1 MAATLILYVGALE
14 CPTPTLLVMAYLR
27 VEAGRYAGEMKV
39 PSSFDGLDIAL
50 QPQTAAPFF
59 SFLSVPGF
67 PLLVPPYLV
76 ARTVLGPPCTVV
88 LTTIYHEGEIS
99 VCSRRQM
106 INKDY
111 EFSRG
116 VVEMGWIML
125 SVDYSRLFWLLF
137 GVFSYEN
144 HEGKPRIFF

>member
-1 MAATLILYVGALE
+1 
-14 CPTPTLLVMAYLR
+14 
-27 VEAGRYAGEMKV
+27 
-39 PSSFDGLDIAL
+39 
-50 QPQTAAPFF
+50 
-59 SFLSVPGF
+59 
-67 PLLVPPYLV
+67 
-76 ARTVLGPPCTVV
+76 
-88 LTTIYHEGEIS
+88 
-99 VCSRRQM
+99 M

-116 VVEMGWIML
+116 VVEMAWIML